1 MRLFIP
7 AQSLF
12 VLLLISHVIITK
24 VSPPFP
30 SITFLD
36 VGHGDSIVLRDQM
49 GKAVLWDS
57 GRKKHAKAIDNYL
70 KGIGNYYLDSI
81 LLTHPDKDKYYIDEN
96 GHIKHISKKK
106 YDLTYLNIFTEKR
119 KLPNNHKLFTSL
131 KNMFETGSFM
141 EDDNFNLWLNFLK
154 KTNYKGIDINQ
165 AIELSNISNNS
176 GYQNVKDNYKIGHY
190 ICGLIIDWWKIR
202 KNKISTVQCYY
213 DLIRDDD
220 PLPYFNTNIKCA
232 ALFDTKCNFKKFFH
246 FDKHT
251 FTETCP
257 NYGKDIKNCKCEHN
271 NRYYFCINNLF

>member
-1 MRLFIP
+1 MNFINN
-7 AQSLF
+7 QDNDDLDNF
-12 VLLLISHVIITK
+12 VLSNIKKEKEKKEKEKKEKEKKEKEDISYKKCINCNKYHGYNSDNRCSICHIIFNK
-24 VSPPFP
+24 
-30 SITFLD
+30 
-36 VGHGDSIVLRDQM
+36 
-49 GKAVLWDS
+49 
-57 GRKKHAKAIDNYL
+57 N
-70 KGIGNYYLDSI
+70 
-81 LLTHPDKDKYYIDEN
+81 HPDKDKYYIDEN